1 MDSDMSRLVDWAFGG
16 GDRWSRPMVPALDV
30 CQEENRYVVRADL
43 PGMRQE
49 DIEITYQDGILTLK
63 GEKRSE
69 SEKKEGNR
77 YYVRERFDGK
87 FGRNLQLPEKIDV
100 EKIEATFQDGVLEL
114 SLPFS
119 PEAQPRRIEIRK

>member
-1 MDSDMSRLVDWAFGG
+1 MAIVRWQPRTSVANSNLHEIDRLMDSDMSRLVDWAFGG

-87 FGRNLQLPEKIDV
+87 FGRNLQLP
-100 EKIEATFQDGVLEL
+100 
-114 SLPFS
+114 
-119 PEAQPRRIEIRK
+119 